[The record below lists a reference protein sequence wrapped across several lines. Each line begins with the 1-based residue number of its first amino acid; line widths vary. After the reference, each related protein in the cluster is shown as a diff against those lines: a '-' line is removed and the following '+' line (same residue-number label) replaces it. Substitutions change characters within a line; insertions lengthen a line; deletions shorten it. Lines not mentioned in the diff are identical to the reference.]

1 MRNIDIAKSV
11 LEEESMSV
19 VMVKNQEI
27 IYKSKDS
34 GIKPLLFAY
43 RNNLDELEGVS
54 VADKVIGKAAALLL
68 IDEKIHDLYA
78 ELISDAALEVFRD
91 TDIKVIYGQRVER
104 ILNRDQ
110 TDLCPMEKLAQDET
124 EGKVVAEKIEDFF
137 GGKNWKLEI

>member
-11 LEEESMSV
+11 LEKESMSI
-19 VMVKNQEI
+19 VMVKNQEV

-43 RNNLDELEGVS
+43 QNNLEELEGVS

-68 IDEKIHDLYA
+68 IEGNIHDLYA
-78 ELISDAALEVFRD
+78 ELISDGALEVLRD
-91 TDIKVIYGQRVER
+91 TDVKVIYGERVEK

-124 EGKVVAEKIEDFF
+124 EGKVVAKKIEDFF
-137 GGKNWKLEI
+137 GGKIEN